1 MFSQCCFEAGV
12 DSSPIITSIN
22 QSLPSYG
29 ATANPAAASFFSPKA
44 RRAPLPQQPVSNPTA
59 TQASLPHQ
67 PQSSPPDFSDQYDT
81 DDEHPDVYVIYK
93 LQKSVRNPLSYSS
106 GASSEVKPD
115 LLFSPKYKPKSRPV
129 VAPHVMAYVESA
141 PPRRDRDSSRFAAT
155 QVRTGSFFSQYTPTE
170 HDVKP
175 LLHSDPLRPNYTYA
189 TSHYEDLLPAH
200 NLKYSVPQNSKD
212 GLGSLNLFN
221 EHATRILQQRA
232 SENKQ
237 KTVYQFIK
245 ENRLQQVPQRSDTPS
260 NQENRPR
267 PF

>member
-1 MFSQCCFEAGV
+1 MFSKCCFEA
-12 DSSPIITSIN
+12 DIKSPPITSID
-22 QSLPSYG
+22 QSRRAYG
-29 ATANPAAASFFSPKA
+29 ATANSAVSPKA
-44 RRAPLPQQPVSNPTA
+44 TRAAP
-59 TQASLPHQ
+59 PHQ
-67 PQSSPPDFSDQYDT
+67 PLSYSPDLSDHDD
-81 DDEHPDVYVIYK
+81 DDEDPDVYVIYK

-129 VAPHVMAYVESA
+129 VPPHVMAYVESA
-141 PPRRDRDSSRFAAT
+141 PPSRVRDNSRFAAT
-155 QVRTGSFFSQYTPTE
+155 PVRTGSFFSQYTPTE
-170 HDVKP
+170 HDVNP
-175 LLHSDPLRPNYTYA
+175 ILHSDPLRPNYTYA

-212 GLGSLNLFN
+212 GLGSLELFN

-237 KTVYQFIK
+237 KTIFQFIK
-245 ENRLQQVPQRSDTPS
+245 ENPLQQVPQRSDTPS